1 MGLTSAFQIG
11 RSALTASQLGIQVA
25 GNNLANASS
34 PNYTRQS
41 ALLSPSAARLISQNG
56 YSGGGVTIDGVRRE
70 INEALQQRLRTGVA
84 DQAAAGAR
92 LDVYSGV
99 ESSLNELTG
108 FDLSSQLST
117 FFNSWSERANLVQ
130 SSAVIVQQGEE
141 LAGFMRTMRSDLV
154 GQRQQI
160 DGELGAAVER
170 ADSLLNEIAGVN
182 VQIANAENGG
192 AAAPG
197 LRDQRDEMLGEL
209 SGLMD
214 VSTIEHSSGAV
225 DVLVGS
231 TPVVLG
237 GLSRGLDLVR
247 ESNNGDLTVKVV
259 LRDDRTKVPI
269 SSGRVGALLDA
280 RDEAVDGTI
289 AELDSIASQLIF
301 QINRIHANGANLDG
315 LTSASGTL
323 RITTADQTLALND
336 PLNSTLTQ
344 SPFTPTNGGFLVHIN
359 DDVNGGTRTVRID
372 VDLDGR
378 DATGAAGFGDDTSG
392 EDIRAALDAI
402 PGLNAT
408 FDAEGR
414 LNVEALTGY
423 SFSFAEDSSGVLA
436 AMGVN
441 SYFTGTDASDIGVRD
456 ELIADPNGLMVG
468 RFDNGVFVENAT
480 ALAIADVQ
488 TEPVDGLGGESFR
501 ASWANA
507 VQRVANRTSAA
518 ITRADAAGVVRD
530 SLEAQRAA
538 QSGVSID
545 EETMNLLS
553 FQRQFQGAAR
563 IISIADELLQTLMA
577 IV

>member
-34 PNYTRQS
+34 PDYTRQT
-41 ALLSPSAARLISQNG
+41 ALLSPSGGRLISQNA
-56 YSGGGVTIDGVRRE
+56 YSGGGVAIDGVRRE
-70 INEALQQRLRTGVA
+70 INEALQQRLRTGIA
-84 DQAAAGAR
+84 DESAARTR

-108 FDLSSQLST
+108 YDLSSQLST

-141 LAGFMRTMRSDLV
+141 LASFMRTMRSDLV
-154 GQRQQI
+154 DQRQQI

-170 ADSLLNEIAGVN
+170 ADSLLSEIADVN
-182 VQIANAENGG
+182 GQIANAETGG
-192 AAAPG
+192 ATAPG
-197 LRDQRDEMLGEL
+197 LRDKRDELLSEL

-214 VSTIEHSSGAV
+214 VSTIEHANGAV

-247 ESNNGDLTVKVV
+247 ESDNGDLSVRIV
-259 LRDDRTKVPI
+259 LKDDRTTVPI
-269 SSGRVGALLDA
+269 TSGRVGALLDA
-280 RDEAVDGTI
+280 RGEAVDGTI
-289 AELDSIASQLIF
+289 EKLDAIASELIF
-301 QINRIHANGANLDG
+301 RINQIHANGTNLDG
-315 LTSASGTL
+315 LTSASGTM
-323 RITTADQTLALND
+323 RISPADQTLALND
-336 PLNSTLTQ
+336 PTNSTLAQ
-344 SPFTPTNGGFLVHIN
+344 SPFTPTNGGFLVHVN
-359 DDVNGGTRTVRID
+359 DEVNGGTRTVRID
-372 VDLDGR
+372 VDLDGI
-378 DATGAAGFGDDTSG
+378 DATGTSGFGDDTSA

-408 FDAEGR
+408 FDAGGR
-414 LNVEALTGY
+414 LNVEAATGF

-436 AMGVN
+436 ALGVN
-441 SYFTGTDASDIGVRD
+441 SYFTGTDASDIAVRD
-456 ELIADPNGLMVG
+456 DLIDDPNSLMVG
-468 RFDNGVFVENAT
+468 RIDDGTFVENAT
-480 ALAIADVQ
+480 ALAIAGVQ
-488 TEPVDGLGGESFR
+488 DESLDGLGGENLR
-501 ASWANA
+501 ASWSNA
-507 VQRVANRTSAA
+507 VQQVANRTSAA
-518 ITRADAAGVVRD
+518 VTRADAAGVVRD

-563 IISIADELLQTLMA
+563 IISIADQLLQTLFA